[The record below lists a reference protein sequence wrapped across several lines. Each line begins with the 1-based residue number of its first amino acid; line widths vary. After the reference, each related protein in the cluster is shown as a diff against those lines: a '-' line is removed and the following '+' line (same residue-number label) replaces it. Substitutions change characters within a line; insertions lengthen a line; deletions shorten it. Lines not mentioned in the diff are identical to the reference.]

1 MAREKKPQG
10 TGKCSVCD
18 CDISLFA
25 LNCRE
30 HRVQEKQNQWKKG
43 KVDPKW
49 LVRGDLS
56 YSTGSSMISNGA

>member
-1 MAREKKPQG
+1 MARAKKPQG
-10 TGKCSVCD
+10 TGKCSVCA

-25 LNCRE
+25 LNCRD

-49 LVRGDLS
+49 LTRGE
-56 YSTGSSMISNGA
+56 ISNHGLTSSITNGS